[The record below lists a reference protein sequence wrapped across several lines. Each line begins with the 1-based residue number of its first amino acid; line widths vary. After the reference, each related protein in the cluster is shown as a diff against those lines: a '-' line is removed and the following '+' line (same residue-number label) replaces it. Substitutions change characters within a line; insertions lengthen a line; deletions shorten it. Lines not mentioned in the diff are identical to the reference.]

1 MKKTFFVLFYV
12 VAVSFFSTGCVIVK
26 EYAPEK
32 DKMDIAPQEYE
43 LARKLVRAFVIN
55 DGKAFVALLPEETRT
70 KFTVETFEKTRK
82 SLIESVGEPVE
93 YRYLTTL
100 ELAALHPQIWKVRF
114 KRWNVNRTKEFTSEV
129 LFKVVTGMSDRSTA
143 VITGFNFQ

>member
-1 MKKTFFVLFYV
+1 MKKTLFALFCGI
-12 VAVSFFSTGCVIVK
+12 AVSFFSTGCVIVK

-32 DKMDIAPQEYE
+32 DKINVAPQEFE
-43 LARKLVRAFVIN
+43 LARKLVRAFVTN
-55 DGKAFVALLPEETRT
+55 DGKTFVSLLPEETRA
-70 KFTVETFEKTRK
+70 KFTVENFEKTRK

-114 KRWNVNRTKEFTSEV
+114 KRWNVNRTKEYTSEV
-129 LFKVVTGMSDRSTA
+129 IFKVVTGMFNKDEA